1 MEVDPSQPFIF
12 TTPANN
18 KPPDQG
24 GTLNNN
30 HVHQRVSF
38 KDKVIGTNTVPA
50 ARPRVD
56 LIGEKLAH
64 IEYKDNDRLQPMV
77 HINDSVFEGLDA
89 PLKDALVVKLLGKN
103 IGFHLMKER
112 LQKIWRL
119 NAGFDIMNIGNG
131 FFMVK
136 LDSID
141 DRTRIMDGGPWMIYD
156 HYLTVQCWS
165 QEFASPTAKI
175 DKTMVWI
182 RFPGLNL
189 FYYDESILL
198 ALASA
203 VGRPIKVD
211 STTLDVRRGRFARVC
226 VEINLNQPVVGKV
239 WIRDYW
245 YQVEYEGLHRICSTC
260 GCYGHL
266 TRGCKSTLT
275 RPSAGTPATATQ
287 TQSAADLQQHAVSS
301 THHNDR
307 VNAPVLLDANQG
319 NPDTIIEN
327 KLNGDWLV
335 VKRKVKKSSGSK
347 SSKHGMDL
355 NMKSNNGKD
364 LNNKG
369 NKNVIQSHALRD
381 SSLKSHVKKS
391 NNHPSQANGAH
402 LLKTKPSEGVTT
414 INHKRQRQDPI
425 SLADS
430 HATQLACNALSI
442 PNNNMHFKNNDP
454 LDAGFGARPTVN
466 MQAISNNRFILLH
479 DEGDTCNSN
488 HDGAACMDGV
498 GGESQEHS
506 TPNVNTQDEVQETPS
521 DDMAT

>member
-1 MEVDPSQPFIF
+1 
-12 TTPANN
+12 
-18 KPPDQG
+18 
-24 GTLNNN
+24 
-30 HVHQRVSF
+30 
-38 KDKVIGTNTVPA
+38 
-50 ARPRVD
+50 
-56 LIGEKLAH
+56 
-64 IEYKDNDRLQPMV
+64 MV
-77 HINDSVFEGLDA
+77 HFNDSVFEGLDA
-89 PLKDALVVKLLGKN
+89 PWKDALVVKLLGKN

-136 LDSID
+136 LDSIG

-175 DKTMVWI
+175 DKTMVRI

-211 STTLDVRRGRFARVC
+211 STTLDVRRGRFAPY
-226 VEINLNQPVVGKV
+226 LFDLWLLWTP
-239 WIRDYW
+239 
-245 YQVEYEGLHRICSTC
+245 H
-260 GCYGHL
+260 
-266 TRGCKSTLT
+266 RGCKSTPT
-275 RPSAGTPATATQ
+275 RPSAGTPPTATQ
-287 TQSAADLQQHAVSS
+287 TQSAADLPQHAVSS

-327 KLNGDWLV
+327 KLHGDWLV

-381 SSLKSHVKKS
+381 TSLKSHAKKS

-402 LLKTKPSEGVTT
+402 LLKTTPSEGVAT
-414 INHKRQRQDPI
+414 INHKRQRQD
-425 SLADS
+425 
-430 HATQLACNALSI
+430 
-442 PNNNMHFKNNDP
+442 
-454 LDAGFGARPTVN
+454 
-466 MQAISNNRFILLH
+466 
-479 DEGDTCNSN
+479 
-488 HDGAACMDGV
+488 
-498 GGESQEHS
+498 
-506 TPNVNTQDEVQETPS
+506 
-521 DDMAT
+521 